1 MKLSSLL
8 SDICA
13 DALMMI
19 CRCCWKALGAM
30 ATEVTWPLMMFVW
43 TMEPVQVCTSL
54 VVLIRCTDRRTH
66 TLTCTHTHHTHK
78 RTHACTHA
86 HTHTHTHAPKLS
98 LILRDPSTLSA
109 ERKYLNFVWKHALVP
124 ILQLLLQ
131 LRKGAPICYLHFPLE
146 SLLSSGD
153 KKLSYFYLFVYLY
166 MLFLWWISDDPQN
179 PRRFAQRIERE
190 IAFWV

>member
-54 VVLIRCTDRRTH
+54 VVLIRCTDRSTH

-78 RTHACTHA
+78 HTHACM
-86 HTHTHTHAPKLS
+86 HTHTHTHAHTHARMHSHTHIHTHTKTFFNSQRPKYPFSREKIFKLCVETYLS
-98 LILRDPSTLSA
+98 PNTTASITAKKGSTNMLPSLS
-109 ERKYLNFVWKHALVP
+109 F
-124 ILQLLLQ
+124 
-131 LRKGAPICYLHFPLE
+131 
-146 SLLSSGD
+146 
-153 KKLSYFYLFVYLY
+153 
-166 MLFLWWISDDPQN
+166 
-179 PRRFAQRIERE
+179 RE
-190 IAFWV
+190 PVEFWG